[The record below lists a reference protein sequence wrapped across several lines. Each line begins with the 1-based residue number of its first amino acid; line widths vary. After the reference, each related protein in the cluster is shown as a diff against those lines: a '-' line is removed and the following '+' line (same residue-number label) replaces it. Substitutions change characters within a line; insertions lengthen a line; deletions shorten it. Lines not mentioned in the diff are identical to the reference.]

1 MRAFFVREL
10 ERRLKPPFICG
21 SASGADNAA
30 VTWLCSS
37 HALSA
42 TGKGRRCA
50 AARWPR
56 TQVADRALLHT
67 RQRSTQAWALSVALA
82 AVLTVPAAL
91 ASERQP
97 HARSDHERARAAVQ
111 AGEVLPLPSLLER
124 LQRTHPGQVL
134 ELELEREDGR
144 WVYEVKLLQANGQLL
159 KLELDGGTGQ
169 LLKAKLRE
177 SRKTRPEDRRP
188 AAPAAPPAA
197 PTVEQQP

>member
-1 MRAFFVREL
+1 MRAFFVRDL
-10 ERRLKPPFICG
+10 ERRLNPPFICG

-30 VTWLCSS
+30 VTWLSPPR
-37 HALSA
+37 ALSA
-42 TGKGRRCA
+42 SGESRRCA
-50 AARWPR
+50 AAHWLSAL
-56 TQVADRALLHT
+56 VGGRALLRNT
-67 RQRSTQAWALSVALA
+67 LASTQAWALSVALA
-82 AVLTVPAAL
+82 AVLTVPSAL

-97 HARSDHERARAAVQ
+97 HGRSDHERARAAVQ

-144 WVYEVKLLQANGQLL
+144 WIYEVKLLQANGQLL